1 MDLEDV
7 EEMSTDEL
15 VLAQNTRR
23 KSTRRS
29 LLPIPVVSHS
39 NSSSPKVL
47 VRRRSL
53 GWPLYGISNSPG
65 PSATTARKSLDLQP
79 DSFRE
84 HHKKPD
90 SLNNFK
96 PAKSD
101 LPPLND
107 QPPSQISECPI
118 LARVDQPPSKVP
130 ESSHSNNQVD
140 PCVCTDQR
148 TVVGSAEELY
158 DRYVEELTEWP
169 KFLSGLEDLANHHV
183 EITAISNEAI
193 DENPVLAPFSRYLYP
208 GSQGSL
214 TKGGKSNI
222 CSSQESGP
230 TGNNGAQGSV
240 LNSCPLRGIRI
251 SFPRKKSS
259 AGCLHSVLSMVQTS
273 LRHNVLICSKYPS
286 EDELP
291 NRIFFF
297 GGYAELCTQ
306 PFRSC
311 WTQLTSTQSAG
322 QSVLTSRY
330 FARLTGHEMSLSGPS
345 TSFGLA

>member
-15 VLAQNTRR
+15 ALAQNTRR

-53 GWPLYGISNSPG
+53 GWPLHGISVSPR
-65 PSATTARKSLDLQP
+65 PSVTIARKSLDLQP

-84 HHKKPD
+84 HHKTPD
-90 SLNNFK
+90 PLNNFK
-96 PAKSD
+96 PAKPD

-107 QPPSQISECPI
+107 QPPSQVSECPI

-130 ESSHSNNQVD
+130 ESSHSSNLVD
-140 PCVCTDQR
+140 PCVCSDQR

-158 DRYVEELTEWP
+158 DRYVEELNEWP

-183 EITAISNEAI
+183 EVNAISNEAI

-208 GSQGSL
+208 ESQGSL
-214 TKGGKSNI
+214 TSNPTALQQRI
-222 CSSQESGP
+222 RKLYRLCVCSLLS
-230 TGNNGAQGSV
+230 
-240 LNSCPLRGIRI
+240 LNRRRKEQHLFLSGIR
-251 SFPRKKSS
+251 SDWEEWCTRERVKLMPSTRNTDKFPKKEIFNR
-259 AGCLHSVLSMVQTS
+259 LS
-273 LRHNVLICSKYPS
+273 
-286 EDELP
+286 
-291 NRIFFF
+291 
-297 GGYAELCTQ
+297 
-306 PFRSC
+306 
-311 WTQLTSTQSAG
+311 
-322 QSVLTSRY
+322 
-330 FARLTGHEMSLSGPS
+330 SLSAFNGSDQLSP
-345 TSFGLA
+345 

>member
-15 VLAQNTRR
+15 ALAQNTRR

-53 GWPLYGISNSPG
+53 GWPLHGISVSPR
-65 PSATTARKSLDLQP
+65 PSVTIARKSLDMQP

-84 HHKKPD
+84 HRKTPD
-90 SLNNFK
+90 QLNNFK
-96 PAKSD
+96 PAKPD

-107 QPPSQISECPI
+107 QPPSQVSECPL

-130 ESSHSNNQVD
+130 ESSHSSNLVD
-140 PCVCTDQR
+140 PCT
-148 TVVGSAEELY
+148 
-158 DRYVEELTEWP
+158 
-169 KFLSGLEDLANHHV
+169 
-183 EITAISNEAI
+183 
-193 DENPVLAPFSRYLYP
+193 
-208 GSQGSL
+208 
-214 TKGGKSNI
+214 
-222 CSSQESGP
+222 
-230 TGNNGAQGSV
+230 
-240 LNSCPLRGIRI
+240 
-251 SFPRKKSS
+251 SF
-259 AGCLHSVLSMVQTS
+259 
-273 LRHNVLICSKYPS
+273 RHNVLICSKYPS
-286 EDELP
+286 EDELSD
-291 NRIFFF
+291 RIVFF

-322 QSVLTSRY
+322 QSVSTGRY
-330 FARLTGHEMSLSGPS
+330 FA
-345 TSFGLA
+345 A